1 MYDKETGR
9 LAQYG
14 LPQQVQNWPTPNAGP
29 QNDSDTTWPQRREEL
44 KEKWGNNGF
53 GLTLGMAATNWPTP
67 RAAVDHMGLPRQ
79 NERGEL
85 PLYLPGPNDHAG
97 WEWLLAR
104 WPGLAPTYCKEGH
117 DVQPEM
123 PTTQRDIRGAS
134 HGAPTG
140 VDRRLRAVG
149 NGVVPAVSAKAFRE
163 LARRL
168 EHSSIR

>member
-1 MYDKETGR
+1 LGERGEGKTGFDQR
-9 LAQYG
+9 GGELADSRCRSTAQG
-14 LPQQVQNWPTPNAGP
+14 QDSERCTDPNGEALAHADRAGP
-29 QNDSDTTWPQRREEL
+29 QGWDECRDSAGERATGTSGSEL
-44 KEKWGNNGF
+44 
-53 GLTLGMAATNWPTP
+53 
-67 RAAVDHMGLPRQ
+67 
-79 NERGEL
+79 GEL
-85 PLYLPGPNDHAG
+85 PLYPPGPNDHAG

-104 WPGLAPTYCKEGH
+104 WPGLAPTYCREGH

-140 VDRRLRAVG
+140 VDRRLTAVG